1 MREYFDEPALTQ
13 ATLRNGWLLTGDIG
27 YLDADGF
34 LYHLD
39 RKKDMII
46 RGGHNIGSLEVE
58 ETFFRHPAV
67 QEAAVIAVP
76 HPKLGEDIQAFIVLR
91 PGHTAEVEELRKFCL
106 DKLADYKI
114 PRRIAFTDNL
124 PRGPMGK
131 VLKSELRKLATE

>member
-1 MREYFDEPALTQ
+1 
-13 ATLRNGWLLTGDIG
+13 
-27 YLDADGF
+27 
-34 LYHLD
+34 
-39 RKKDMII
+39 MII

-114 PRRIAFTDNL
+114 RAASPL
-124 PRGPMGK
+124 PTICPADRWA
-131 VLKSELRKLATE
+131 RC